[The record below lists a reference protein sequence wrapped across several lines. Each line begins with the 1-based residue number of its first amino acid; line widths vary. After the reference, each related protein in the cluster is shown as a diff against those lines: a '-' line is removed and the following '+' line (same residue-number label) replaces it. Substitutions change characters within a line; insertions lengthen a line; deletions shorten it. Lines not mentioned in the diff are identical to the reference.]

1 MVIDKNKVNR
11 NIFRL
16 EKYDIVIIVSENVKT
31 TLEKAKLTGLRFKLV
46 S

>member
-1 MVIDKNKVNR
+1 MIDKNKVNR

>member
-1 MVIDKNKVNR
+1 MVIDQNKVNR

-16 EKYDIVIIVSENVKT
+16 VKYDIVIIVSENVKT
-31 TLEKAKLTGLRFKLV
+31 TLEKAKLAGLRFELV